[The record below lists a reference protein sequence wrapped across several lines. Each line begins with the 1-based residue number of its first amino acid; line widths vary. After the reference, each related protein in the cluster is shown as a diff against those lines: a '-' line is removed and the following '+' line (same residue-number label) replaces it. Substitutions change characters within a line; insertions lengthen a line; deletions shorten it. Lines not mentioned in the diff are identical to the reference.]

1 MAITEYKAKTWKNLP
16 DKSTPINAESLNGLE
31 VGIEKLSQ
39 EVQVEFEN
47 LPLPTN
53 GKDGAKGDKGEKGDT
68 GAKGDTGEKG
78 DTGAKGDAGAK
89 GANGTAG
96 KDFQVTNSPAPVGS
110 IAVMQADGWKALTV
124 EEFKAHLGIE

>member
-16 DKSTPINAESLNGLE
+16 DKSTPIDAESLNSLE
-31 VGIEKLSQ
+31 SGIEKLSQ
-39 EVQVEFEN
+39 EVQAEFTN
-47 LPLPTN
+47 LPVPTN
-53 GKDGAKGDKGEKGDT
+53 GKDGAKGDKGEKGD
-68 GAKGDTGEKG
+68 KGDPGAKG
-78 DTGAKGDAGAK
+78 DTGAKG
-89 GANGTAG
+89 ANGSPG

>member
-16 DKSTPINAESLNGLE
+16 DKSTPIDAESLNSLE
-31 VGIEKLSQ
+31 SGIEKLSQ

-47 LPLPTN
+47 LPVPTN

-68 GAKGDTGEKG
+68 GAKGDA
-78 DTGAKGDAGAK
+78 GAKGDTGAK